1 MEQTAAILLEGN
13 EYDIE
18 FISPEGN
25 WSPTWSNQRAVSFQR
40 NSGHYFEEPWR
51 PLMKFPDGARLRV
64 VVGILSSG

>member
-13 EYDIE
+13 EYNIE
-18 FISPEGN
+18 FILPEGN

-40 NSGHYFEEPWR
+40 NSGHDFEDHCR
-51 PLMKFPDGARLRV
+51 PLMKFPDSAYLSV